1 MSAGNEML
9 RASRDALKNTGAY
22 SRIARLFDE
31 GTFNEIDSY
40 AKSGDG
46 FAEAA
51 AGFGTI
57 EGCPAYVFAQNPD
70 ICGGAMSKAQASK
83 IKKVYEMAVKTG
95 APVIGI
101 YDSIGGRLDEGAD
114 MLAAYGEV
122 LLHSN
127 NLSGVVPQ
135 IALVLGPCIGVS
147 AMIAANA
154 DLVVMSDKGEL
165 TLETSGS
172 GASPE
177 DAVKAGV
184 CHVAAQNEEEAI
196 STVRALITALPS
208 NNLSGAPIT
217 DMFGENTAAA
227 LSCSSSVADVI
238 AAVADDAS
246 FIELQKG
253 FGENTV
259 AGLAQVSGATVGLV
273 GYEKEI
279 DADSCAKAARFV
291 RMCDAFAIPV
301 VSVVNAT
308 RFASVREAA
317 KLSNAYSEATCA
329 KVAVITG
336 SAYGAVYIA
345 VAGRGAN
352 ADVSLAWP
360 CAVVSP
366 LAPETGAMFAWND
379 RLAGSENPVEDR
391 KKLIKEYAETECTP
405 FKAAADGFIEDIIE
419 PSETRSKVVAN
430 LDMLTGKRVSR
441 LPKKHA
447 NIQL

>member
-9 RASRDALKNTGAY
+9 QASRDALKATSAY
-22 SRIARLFDE
+22 KRIARLFDE
-31 GTFNEIDSY
+31 GTFNEIDSF
-40 AKSGDG
+40 AKSGDD

-57 EGCPAYVFAQNPD
+57 EGCPAYVFAQNSD

-95 APVIGI
+95 TPVIGI
-101 YDSIGGRLDEGAD
+101 FDSIGGRLNEGAD
-114 MLAAYGEV
+114 MLAAYGEI

-135 IALVLGPCIGVS
+135 IALVLGPCIGTS

-165 TLETSGS
+165 TLETSGCC
-172 GASPE
+172 ASSE
-177 DAVKAGV
+177 DAMKAGI
-184 CHVAAQNEEEAI
+184 CHIAAGNEDEAI
-196 STVRALITALPS
+196 NTVRTLITALPS
-208 NNLSGAPIT
+208 NNLSGAPVT
-217 DMFGENTAAA
+217 DMFGENTGAA
-227 LSCSSSVADVI
+227 LTCSASAADVI
-238 AAVADDAS
+238 AAVADDNS

-253 FGENTV
+253 FGCAAT
-259 AGLAQVSGATVGLV
+259 TVGV
-273 GYEKEI
+273 VAYQDEI
-279 DADSCAKAARFV
+279 DADACSKAARFV
-291 RMCDAFAIPV
+291 RFCDAFAIPV

-329 KVAVITG
+329 KVTVITG

-352 ADVSLAWP
+352 ADVTMAWP

-366 LAPETGAMFAWND
+366 LAPETGAMFAWNEK
-379 RLAGSENPVEDR
+379 LAGSENPVEDR
-391 KKLIKEYAETECTP
+391 KKLIEEYAKTECTP
-405 FKAAADGFIEDIIE
+405 FKAAADGFIEDVID
-419 PSETRSKVVAN
+419 PSETRAKVIAA
-430 LDMLTGKRVSR
+430 LDMLVGKRVSR

>member
-9 RASRDALKNTGAY
+9 QASRDALKDTSAY
-22 SRIARLFDE
+22 KRIARLFDE

-57 EGCPAYVFAQNPD
+57 EGCPAYVFAQNSD

-101 YDSIGGRLDEGAD
+101 FDSIGGRLNEGAD
-114 MLAAYGEV
+114 MLAAYGEI

-135 IALVLGPCIGVS
+135 IALVLGPCIGTS

-154 DLVVMSDKGEL
+154 DMVVMSNKGEL
-165 TLETSGS
+165 TLETSGCC
-172 GASPE
+172 ASPE

-184 CHVAAQNEEEAI
+184 CHIAAGEEDEAI
-196 STVRALITALPS
+196 DTVRALVAALPS
-208 NNLSGAPIT
+208 NNLSGAPVT
-217 DMFGENTAAA
+217 DMFGENTSAA
-227 LSCSSSVADVI
+227 LSCGASAADVI

-253 FGENTV
+253 FGDAAVT
-259 AGLAQVSGATVGLV
+259 GLSQVSGTTVGLV
-273 GYEKEI
+273 AYEGEI
-279 DADSCAKAARFV
+279 DADSCSKAARFV
-291 RMCDAFAIPV
+291 RFCDAFAIPV
-301 VSVVNAT
+301 VSLVNAT
-308 RFASVREAA
+308 KFASLREAS

-329 KVAVITG
+329 KVAVVTG

-352 ADVSLAWP
+352 TDVTMAWP
-360 CAVVSP
+360 CSVVSP

-379 RLAGSENPVEDR
+379 KLAGSEHPVEDR
-391 KKLIKEYAETECTP
+391 KKLIDEYAKTECTP

-419 PSETRSKVVAN
+419 PAQTRAKVIAN
-430 LDMLTGKRVSR
+430 LDMLIGKRVSR

>member
-22 SRIARLFDE
+22 NRIARLFDE
-31 GTFNEIDSY
+31 GTFNEIDAY

-70 ICGGAMSKAQASK
+70 VCGGAMSKAQASK

-101 YDSIGGRLDEGAD
+101 YDSIGGRLNEGAE
-114 MLAAYGEV
+114 MMAAYGEV

-154 DLVVMSDKGEL
+154 DVLVMSDKGEL
-165 TLETSGS
+165 TLETSGCCS
-172 GASPE
+172 SPE

-184 CHVAAQNEEEAI
+184 CHVAAENEDEAI
-196 STVRALITALPS
+196 QTVRALITALPS

-217 DMFGENTAAA
+217 DMFGENTSAA
-227 LSCSSSVADVI
+227 LTCSSPAADVI
-238 AAVADDAS
+238 AAVADGAS

-253 FGENTV
+253 FGDNAVT
-259 AGLAQVSGATVGLV
+259 GLAQVSGATVGLV
-273 GYEKEI
+273 AYENEI
-279 DADSCAKAARFV
+279 DGDACSKAARFV

-308 RFASVREAA
+308 KFASVREAA

-329 KVAVITG
+329 KVAVVTG
-336 SAYGAVYIA
+336 NAYGAVYIA

-352 ADVSLAWP
+352 ADVTLAWP

-379 RLAGSENPVEDR
+379 KLAGSNNPVEDR
-391 KKLIKEYAETECTP
+391 KKLIAEYAKTECTP
-405 FKAAADGFIEDIIE
+405 FKAAADGLIEDIIE
-419 PSETRSKVVAN
+419 PAETRSKVVAT
-430 LDMLTGKRVSR
+430 LDMLAGKRVSR